1 MTCHRRLDP
10 RKDLFLGNEFW
21 RLGMATSKESRTA
34 FYKEARKQLATLKK
48 RPKLKRKRLI
58 RVLAFLLEGTMLILE
73 EREPNEQVSK
83 KA

>member
-1 MTCHRRLDP
+1 
-10 RKDLFLGNEFW
+10 
-21 RLGMATSKESRTA
+21 MATTKESRTA
-34 FYKEARKQLATLKK
+34 FFKEARKQLATLKK

-58 RVLAFLLEGTMLILE
+58 RVISFLVEGLLLITE